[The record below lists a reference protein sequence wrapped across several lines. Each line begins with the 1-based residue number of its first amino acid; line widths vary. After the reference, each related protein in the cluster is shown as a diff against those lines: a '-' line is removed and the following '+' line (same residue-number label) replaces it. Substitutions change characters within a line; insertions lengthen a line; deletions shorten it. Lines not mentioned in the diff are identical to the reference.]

1 MNEKDF
7 LQSIIENIVS
17 KKEAINIERKED
29 ELGILLTLSVD
40 KDDMGVI
47 IWKGWNTINS
57 IRTIMRVFGS
67 KEDKKVNVKV
77 LD

>member
-1 MNEKDF
+1 MNEQDF
-7 LQSIIENIVS
+7 LKYIIENIVS
-17 KKEAINIERKED
+17 NKDAVNVERKED
-29 ELGILLTLSVD
+29 ELGVLLTLSVD

-47 IWKGWNTINS
+47 IWKSGNTINS

-67 KEDKKVNVKV
+67 KMDKKVNVKV

>member
-1 MNEKDF
+1 MNEQDF
-7 LQSIIENIVS
+7 LKYIIENIVS
-17 KKEAINIERKED
+17 NKEAVNIEKKED
-29 ELGILLTLSVD
+29 ELWVLLTLSVD
-40 KDDMGVI
+40 KEDMWVI

-67 KEDKKVNVKV
+67 KMDKKVNVKV